1 MQFIDKIT
9 LNRTY
14 ALVRK
19 VIFILFEKLA
29 ISYCVWKHWAN
40 FKQYMT
46 ECDKAQLRG
55 KYYIGTGLT
64 GGSWGEGLQATGMAV
79 SEGGNACRDKHWCIR

>member
-1 MQFIDKIT
+1 
-9 LNRTY
+9 
-14 ALVRK
+14 
-19 VIFILFEKLA
+19 
-29 ISYCVWKHWAN
+29 
-40 FKQYMT
+40 MT
-46 ECDKAQLRG
+46 DCDKAQLRG

>member
-1 MQFIDKIT
+1 MFGNT
-9 LNRTY
+9 GL
-14 ALVRK
+14 
-19 VIFILFEKLA
+19 
-29 ISYCVWKHWAN
+29 N

-64 GGSWGEGLQATGMAV
+64 EGYWGEGLQALGMAV